1 VNIRLFVVCQGKE
14 KRKRVKLDALTL
26 LYVSSLIMFILF
38 DSTSFI
44 ALVVLEK
51 IEYNRL
57 NDKSKQNKYPYIII
71 DNNMWFI
78 SRCISIDSLNSCFQQ
93 QKNKMSYDFCLCRE
107 GSSIFEKR

>member
-1 VNIRLFVVCQGKE
+1 
-14 KRKRVKLDALTL
+14 
-26 LYVSSLIMFILF
+26 MFILL

-44 ALVVLEK
+44 VLVVFEK

-57 NDKSKQNKYPYIII
+57 SDNNNNSKQNKDSYFIII
-71 DNNMWFI
+71 NNMWFI

-107 GSSIFEKR
+107 VSSIFDKR